1 MTAQALVIGALV
13 AAIALV
19 VTIRALSVMRAE
31 KGRPRG
37 VAPGR
42 GHTRVEA
49 GYWSG
54 GAGGGHDGHFDVPRD
69 PQAYARRFVP
79 RRTGGTDDHS

>member
-1 MTAQALVIGALV
+1 MTAQALVIGGLV
-13 AAIALV
+13 AAIAAV
-19 VTIRALSVMRAE
+19 VVIRTLAVMRAE

-37 VAPGR
+37 AAPGR

-54 GAGGGHDGHFDVPRD
+54 GGGGGHDGHFDVPRD
-69 PQAYARRFVP
+69 PQDYARRFVP
-79 RRTGGTDDHS
+79 RAQRRKP

>member
-1 MTAQALVIGALV
+1 MAVTAQALVIGGLA
-13 AAIALV
+13 AAILV
-19 VTIRALSVMRAE
+19 VLTWRTLAIMRAE

-37 VAPGR
+37 APPGR

-79 RRTGGTDDHS
+79 RDRRQP

>member
-1 MTAQALVIGALV
+1 MAELALIAVLV
-13 AAIALV
+13 AAILAV
-19 VTIRALSVMRAE
+19 VGVHAARIVRSERGQA
-31 KGRPRG
+31 RG

-54 GAGGGHDGHFDVPRD
+54 GAGGGHGGHFDVPRD

-79 RRTGGTDDHS
+79 RRRGDPDDRH